1 MADGVSYPPATA
13 ASLNIPQPAN
23 AAPMSEKTGAAIG
36 TQNTRF
42 ALEDHQHPR
51 LTSSTTGSVSSGN
64 TAAIAFTRAFTDE
77 PCIDYC
83 ELPPSAST
91 TTPAAA
97 DMDAAAQPSTC
108 KVIAWTKGPTAL
120 LPNAPAGS
128 FSGCTIRV
136 WKSRT
141 VPTNLVTLL
150 LGGVFDIFAASV
162 VGTRFSLIAIARSD
176 V

>member
-1 MADGVSYPPATA
+1 MAWYNLFGS
-13 ASLNIPQPAN
+13 PQPAN
-23 AAPMSEKTGAAIG
+23 TAPMSERTGAAIG
-36 TQNTRF
+36 AVTGRY

-51 LTSSTTGSVSSGN
+51 LTSSTTGTVAAGN
-64 TAAIAFTRAFTDE
+64 TASITFTRLFAAE

-83 ELPPSAST
+83 ELPPTANT
-91 TTPAAA
+91 TTPVAG
-97 DMDAAAQPSTC
+97 DIDAAAQPTTC
-108 KVIAWTKGPTAL
+108 KVIAWAKDGQGNYT
-120 LPNAPAGS
+120 
-128 FSGCTIRV
+128 GCTIRV